1 MFLIFHQQQLWSNH
15 QELDPG
21 TASADH
27 QRVCG
32 GDDQPDGPRQEVE
45 LQRGHNQDV
54 GQEGR
59 IGAPQTVQEI
69 HLSGFWQ
76 LACESN
82 GV

>member
-1 MFLIFHQQQLWSNH
+1 M
-15 QELDPG
+15 
-21 TASADH
+21 
-27 QRVCG
+27 RG

-76 LACESN
+76 LTCESN